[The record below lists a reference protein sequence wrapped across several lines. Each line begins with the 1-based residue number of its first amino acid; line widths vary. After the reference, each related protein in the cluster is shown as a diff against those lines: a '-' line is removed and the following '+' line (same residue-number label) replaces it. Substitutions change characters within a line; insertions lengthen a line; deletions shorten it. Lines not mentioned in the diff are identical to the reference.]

1 MVSLLGCLNEL
12 LSILGPGKD
21 ADWMRSPDAIVRLRF
36 RRFLVDRYRESR
48 PLARGVSQLEARPWK
63 RLPGTKGFAQTVT
76 TKRVLLIAIAG
87 LLWCTAAMA
96 EPASSFARPPALEP
110 DILFWTTVYTEVDTR
125 GGLIHDSSH
134 LGVVYEVLRFPEG
147 AGSRTQRRLVKATKQ
162 RYKKILLALAK
173 GKRDNLSDDQA
184 RVLALWPEGVS
195 NKRLRAATRRLRF
208 QLGQSDKFQAGL
220 ARSGIWEAHIRE
232 ILTDRGLPVELVAL
246 PHVESSFNPK
256 ARSRVGAAG
265 LWQFTRSTGRRFMR
279 IDRSVD
285 ERMDPYLSTV
295 AAAKLLSHNYSA
307 TGTWPLAITSYNH
320 GTAGMRRAARKL
332 GTKDITRIVREYKSR
347 RFGFASRNF
356 FVAFLAAVEIHF
368 NPDKYFDVIPRHS
381 ALPTQLVRVPDYVS
395 IGTLQGVLGIDRDVL
410 RENNPALRPS
420 VWRGAKYVP
429 RGYELRIPASEPRDE
444 LLAALSQISEDERY
458 GSQTRDRYYKV
469 RRGNTLAGIAK
480 HFEIDID
487 DLVAVNGLPNRH
499 RIRAG
504 QVLALPLP
512 DGVKVDPTASVPSA
526 SPATTQSEPTLIAE
540 NGQYKVRSGDSVWL
554 IARRL
559 GVDEETLASLNDLG
573 DGERIHVGQVLRVE
587 AEKPAPVVVA
597 AATIDGEP
605 VADATPMAGVEAPA
619 ARSADGVG
627 ATMAGED
634 TSAASAAQPIVL
646 AAREPTVVVEA
657 TEVVDDTAAG
667 AATTVHET
675 PSAEAVEVTA
685 EVVEATEAVGD
696 TSFGVAVAV
705 EETSPAG
712 AAEVA
717 TEVVEATEAVDDTTP
732 GVTGAVE
739 ESLLAGTA
747 DAATEIAEDVTP
759 EHVSDGLIARVE
771 QAEPVSAEEA
781 EAIAPALP
789 LTVQPDLSA
798 DPSDYSVVA
807 NDSIEVQAAETLGH
821 YADWLE
827 LRAWRLRHLNG
838 MRYGQPVVIG
848 QRLSLDFSRISASD
862 FEHRRVAYHRSLQE
876 SFFKSNRIAGTST
889 HVVRGGESLWILAR
903 RTYEIPIWL
912 LRQYNPDLDFDAVDV
927 GATVT
932 VPRVETL
939 DEESSV
945 ARTTTAKAN

>member
-1 MVSLLGCLNEL
+1 MTIKRFFLL
-12 LSILGPGKD
+12 
-21 ADWMRSPDAIVRLRF
+21 
-36 RRFLVDRYRESR
+36 
-48 PLARGVSQLEARPWK
+48 
-63 RLPGTKGFAQTVT
+63 
-76 TKRVLLIAIAG
+76 AIAG
-87 LLWCTAAMA
+87 LLWCTATLA
-96 EPASSFARPPALEP
+96 EPTGSFARPPALEP
-110 DILFWTTVYTEVDTR
+110 DILFWTRVYTEVDTR
-125 GGLIHDSSH
+125 GGLIHDSSR
-134 LGVVYEVLRFPEG
+134 LGVVYEVLRFPKG
-147 AGSRTQRRLVKATKQ
+147 AGPRTQRRLVKSAKK
-162 RYKKILLALAK
+162 RYKNILLALAK
-173 GKRDNLSDDQA
+173 GKREDLSDDQA

-195 NKRLRAATRRLRF
+195 NKTLRAATRRLRF
-208 QLGQSDKFQAGL
+208 QLGQSDKFKAGL

-232 ILTDRGLPVELVAL
+232 ILADMGLPVQLVAL
-246 PHVESSFNPK
+246 PHVESSFTPR

-295 AAAKLLSHNYSA
+295 AAAKLLSHNYAA

-320 GTAGMRRAARKL
+320 GTAGLRRAARKL
-332 GTKDITRIVREYKSR
+332 GTKDITRIAREYKSR

-356 FVAFLAAVEIHF
+356 YVAFLAAVEIHF

-381 ALPTQLVRVPDYVS
+381 APPTQLVRVPDYVS

-420 VWRGAKYVP
+420 VWRGTKYVP

-487 DLVAVNGLPNRH
+487 DLVAVNGLQNRH

-512 DGVKVDPTASVPSA
+512 DGVKVDLAASVPSA
-526 SPATTQSEPTLIAE
+526 SPATTQPEPTLVAE
-540 NGQYKVRSGDSVWL
+540 NGQYTVRSGDRVWL

-587 AEKPAPVVVA
+587 TEKPAPVVVA

-605 VADATPMAGVEAPA
+605 VAGTTPMAGVEAPA
-619 ARSADGVG
+619 AESADGVG
-627 ATMAGED
+627 AAMAGED
-634 TSAASAAQPIVL
+634 RSAASAAQPIVL

-657 TEVVDDTAAG
+657 TEAVDDTTPG
-667 AATTVHET
+667 VAAT
-675 PSAEAVEVTA
+675 A
-685 EVVEATEAVGD
+685 
-696 TSFGVAVAV
+696 

-732 GVTGAVE
+732 GVTGTVE
-739 ESLLAGTA
+739 ETLLAGTA
-747 DAATEIAEDVTP
+747 DAATEVAEDVTP

-889 HVVRGGESLWILAR
+889 HVIRQGESLWILAQ

-912 LRQYNPDLDFDAVDV
+912 LRQYNPDLEFNAVDI
-927 GATVT
+927 GATIT

-939 DEESSV
+939 DEESPIAS
-945 ARTTTAKAN
+945 TTTARAN